1 MTKQRITGL
10 HKIICKPLERQVVR
24 IFCRVLFCIDCLQ
37 RQISS
42 IYLTSCS
49 LRGCEIGGKRPR
61 KLTSV
66 FVIQIE
72 GKYQTVAQFYLAV
85 MLFLQRTERTCIT
98 IVLLTNLFVPVTI
111 VVCLSSL
118 IMSVYNPLLERY
130 FTDKAIFSSYF
141 ICFCQRPRNSKLRT
155 ISWRSLNMLHVNLL
169 RSSKTF
175 KWESFSKR
183 CLISIWSW
191 FCYPK
196 IARFYMQFSTRMC
209 TGRTQTHP

>member
-49 LRGCEIGGKRPR
+49 VRGCEIGGTRPR

-72 GKYQTVAQFYLAV
+72 GKYQTVAQF
-85 MLFLQRTERTCIT
+85 
-98 IVLLTNLFVPVTI
+98 
-111 VVCLSSL
+111 
-118 IMSVYNPLLERY
+118 
-130 FTDKAIFSSYF
+130 
-141 ICFCQRPRNSKLRT
+141 
-155 ISWRSLNMLHVNLL
+155 
-169 RSSKTF
+169 
-175 KWESFSKR
+175 
-183 CLISIWSW
+183 
-191 FCYPK
+191 
-196 IARFYMQFSTRMC
+196 
-209 TGRTQTHP
+209 